1 MADFWSGFF
10 GKKKVNLSAGIPLGS
25 FYGIP
30 IRLHYSWFVV
40 FALVTWVLAANHFP
54 NVYPHWSVTA
64 YVVVAIA
71 TSLLFFGSVL
81 AHELAHS
88 LVAQA
93 AGIPMHSITLFIFGG
108 VAQMTEEP
116 GRPGV
121 EFRMALAGPAT
132 SLALGVVFGTIWIA
146 TTGVSEQVA
155 AIALWLGRI
164 NIILAVF
171 NLIPGFPLDGGR
183 VLRSIIWWRTGN
195 LRGATRTASAVGR
208 GVGYIFIFGGIW
220 MVFQGDWGGLW
231 MALIGWFIQNAAAGS
246 YQQVVLQD
254 MLKGHRVSE
263 VMMRDCH
270 AISPQLTLEK
280 LVDDYILGS
289 GRRCFPVVEDN
300 RVLGLMTIHNV
311 KQVPRELWSTR
322 TLEKEMTPMNKLKWV
337 GPGEDLASVL
347 QLMTAEDVNQLPV
360 VDEGKIVG
368 MIARENLLAFIQT
381 RAELGM

>member
-1 MADFWSGFF
+1 M
-10 GKKKVNLSAGIPLGS
+10 
-25 FYGIP
+25 
-30 IRLHYSWFVV
+30 
-40 FALVTWVLAANHFP
+40 
-54 NVYPHWSVTA
+54 
-64 YVVVAIA
+64 
-71 TSLLFFGSVL
+71 L